1 MNVEVKVVTNLT
13 KDERYARKEG
23 IVINIFFHTRL
34 HFNLHKKYS

>member
-23 IVINIFFHTRL
+23 IVINIFFSHQTA
-34 HFNLHKKYS
+34 FQFT